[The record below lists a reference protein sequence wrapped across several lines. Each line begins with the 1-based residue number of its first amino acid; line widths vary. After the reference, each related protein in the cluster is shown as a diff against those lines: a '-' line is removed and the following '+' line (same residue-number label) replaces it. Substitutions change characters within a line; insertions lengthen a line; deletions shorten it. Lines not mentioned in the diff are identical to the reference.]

1 MKKREDKNKQ
11 IDILA
16 EEVNKFDHFY
26 LTDAQGLNAEEST
39 NLRKNCF
46 EKEVKLTV
54 VKNTLFKRALD
65 KADGE
70 FDELYDLLKNN
81 TTVMFTNTANAPG
94 RVLKDFLKNHDKP
107 ILKGA
112 YASES
117 VYVGEDQLEALAS
130 LKSKEELLG
139 DIVML
144 LQSPAQTV
152 VSQLQSAG
160 QTIAGLTKALA
171 EKE

>member
-1 MKKREDKNKQ
+1 MMKREDKNKQ
-11 IDILA
+11 IDLLA

-26 LTDAQGLNAEEST
+26 LTDIKGLSAEEST
-39 NLRKNCF
+39 DLRQKCY
-46 EKEVKLTV
+46 EKEVKLTM

-70 FDELYDLLKNN
+70 FEDLYQVLKQN
-81 TTVMFTNTANAPG
+81 TSVMFANTANAPG
-94 RVLKDFLKNHDKP
+94 RVIKDFLKDHDKP
-107 ILKGA
+107 LLKGA
-112 YASES
+112 FAAEGI
-117 VYVGEDQLEALAS
+117 YVGEDQLETLAS

-139 DIVML
+139 DIVHL

-152 VSQLQSAG
+152 VSQLQSGG